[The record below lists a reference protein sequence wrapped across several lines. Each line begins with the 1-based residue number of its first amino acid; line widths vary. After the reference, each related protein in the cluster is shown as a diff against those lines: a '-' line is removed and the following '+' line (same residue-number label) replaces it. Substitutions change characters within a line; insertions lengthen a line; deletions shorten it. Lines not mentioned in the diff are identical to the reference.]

1 MLIQQLVNGLTIGST
16 YALVTIGFTMI
27 YSVLGLTN
35 FAHNSFY
42 MLGAYITMTIVT
54 TLSMSTGSFFLGL
67 AAAILVCGGLAML
80 MDRLALRTIR
90 NKRGAGITALLCTVG
105 IQTIINN
112 SVTLIFGSDSKF
124 FPDVFDLGRFT
135 VGNVIISYMQLIVM
149 AAVILLMVVIS
160 LIIYRTSLGR
170 GMRAISQNT
179 DAARLMGVNVNG
191 IIMVTFFIASAAAA
205 IAGTLVGNYY
215 RAIDIT
221 MASSVGF
228 KSFAAAILG
237 GMGSLPGAVLG
248 GVLIGVFETLVAAY
262 VSSGYR
268 DAVAFLILIIVL
280 IIRPTGLFGE
290 KESSKL

>member
-1 MLIQQLVNGLTIGST
+1 MLLQQLANGLTIGST

-42 MLGAYITMTIVT
+42 MLGAYVTMTIVVSLNMT
-54 TLSMSTGSFFLGL
+54 TGSFFLGL
-67 AAAILVCGGLAML
+67 LAAIVLCGGLSVM
-80 MDRLALRTIR
+80 MERFALRTIR
-90 NKRGAGITALLCTVG
+90 NKRGVGITALLCTVG
-105 IQTIINN
+105 VQTIINN
-112 SVTLIFGSDSKF
+112 SVTLFFGSDSKF
-124 FPDVFDLGRFT
+124 FPDVFELGKIT
-135 VGNVIISYMQLIVM
+135 AGNVVISYMQLIVI
-149 AAVILLMVVIS
+149 AAAILLMVIIS
-160 LIIYRTSLGR
+160 LVIYRTSLGR

-179 DAARLMGVNVNG
+179 AAAKLMGVNVNG
-191 IIMVTFFIASAAAA
+191 VITLTFFIASAAAA

-221 MASSVGF
+221 MAASVGF

-248 GVLIGVFETLVAAY
+248 GVLIGVVETLVAAY

-268 DAVAFLILIIVL
+268 DAVAFLILIVVL

-290 KESSKL
+290 KESGKL

>member
-1 MLIQQLVNGLTIGST
+1 MLVQQLVNGLTIGST

-42 MLGAYITMTIVT
+42 MLGAYITMTIVVS
-54 TLSMSTGSFFLGL
+54 LSMSTGSFFLGL
-67 AAAILVCGGLAML
+67 AAAIVVCGGLAML

-112 SVTLIFGSDSKF
+112 SVTLFFGSDSKR

-135 VGNVIISYMQLIVM
+135 VGNVIISYMQIIVM
-149 AAVILLMVVIS
+149 AAVVLLMVGIS
-160 LIIYRTSLGR
+160 LIIYRTNLGR

-179 DAARLMGVNVNG
+179 AAARLMGVNVNG

-215 RAIDIT
+215 HAVDIT

-262 VSSGYR
+262 ISSGYR

>member
-1 MLIQQLVNGLTIGST
+1 MLVQQLVNGVTIGST

-42 MLGAYITMTIVT
+42 MLGAYITMIIVVALGT
-54 TLSMSTGSFFLGL
+54 ATGSFFLGL
-67 AAAILVCGGLAML
+67 LAAIVVCGGFAML
-80 MDRLALRTIR
+80 MDRFALRTIR
-90 NKRGAGITALLCTVG
+90 NKGGAGITALLCTVG
-105 IQTIINN
+105 FQTIINN
-112 SVTLIFGSDSKF
+112 SVTLIFGSDSKSM
-124 FPDVFDLGRFT
+124 PDVFELGKFT
-135 VGNVIISYMQLIVM
+135 VGNVIISYMQIIVL
-149 AAVILLMVVIS
+149 AAVIILMVGIS

-170 GMRAISQNT
+170 GMRAISQNAA
-179 DAARLMGVNVNG
+179 AARLMGVNVNG

-215 RAIDIT
+215 HAIDIT

-248 GVLIGVFETLVAAY
+248 GLLIGIFETLVAAY

-268 DAVAFLILIIVL
+268 DAVAFLILILVL
-280 IIRPTGLFGE
+280 IIRPTGMFGE
-290 KESSKL
+290 KESSKV